1 MFPSTNFI
9 GMGLIICSIIIDL
22 LIMNIVGGKIKVF
35 GMVGIV
41 RIIDLSSMCS
51 DEQTQYYITQTK
63 DTGTFM

>member
-35 GMVGIV
+35 GMV
-41 RIIDLSSMCS
+41 
-51 DEQTQYYITQTK
+51 
-63 DTGTFM
+63 